1 MTIHLN
7 TVMEGLSPEQR
18 QRVDDRVAE
27 LIAEDPN
34 LQDMDRLL
42 NDRNSTLRY
51 GLFIQWSMTDQA
63 FVVHFPEFPEPKFVT
78 QGSTYEEAFQNG
90 LNSLHQII
98 QSYLLEGRELPSVL
112 SADRWQSL
120 PERESLQYT

>member
-7 TVMEGLSPEQR
+7 TAMEGLSPEQR

-34 LQDMDRLL
+34 LQDLAQLL
-42 NDRNSTLRY
+42 NDRNPTLRY
-51 GLFIQWSMTDQA
+51 GLLIQWSATDEA
-63 FVVHFPEFPEPKFVT
+63 FVVHLPEFPEPQLIT
-78 QGSTYEEAFQNG
+78 RGSSYEEAFQNG
-90 LNSLHQII
+90 LSSLHQII

-112 SADRWQSL
+112 SCDR
-120 PERESLQYT
+120 PLQYT

>member
-7 TVMEGLSPEQR
+7 TVMKGLSPEQR
-18 QRVDDRVAE
+18 QRVNDRVAE

-34 LQDMDRLL
+34 LQNLDRSL
-42 NDRNSTLRY
+42 NDRNANLRY
-51 GLFIQWSMTDQA
+51 GLFIQWSITDEA
-63 FVVHFPEFPEPKFVT
+63 LVVHFPEFPEPQFVT
-78 QGSTYEEAFQNG
+78 RGSTYEEAFQNG

-112 SADRWQSL
+112 SS
-120 PERESLQYT
+120 ERSFQYT

>member
-34 LQDMDRLL
+34 LQDIYLRERECDR
-42 NDRNSTLRY
+42 
-51 GLFIQWSMTDQA
+51 
-63 FVVHFPEFPEPKFVT
+63 
-78 QGSTYEEAFQNG
+78 
-90 LNSLHQII
+90 II
-98 QSYLLEGRELPSVL
+98 QPQKPDRIPPCKTVKTSVEKTIAKKPPAPQSPSV
-112 SADRWQSL
+112 SDDRSPHL
-120 PERESLQYT
+120 GTTPPPP

>member
-7 TVMEGLSPEQR
+7 TVMEGLSSEQR

-34 LQDMDRLL
+34 LQNIDRLL
-42 NDRNSTLRY
+42 NDRTSSLRY
-51 GLFIQWSMTDQA
+51 GLLIQWSMTDET
-63 FVVHFPEFPEPKFVT
+63 FVVHFPEFPEPQFVT
-78 QGSTYEEAFQNG
+78 RGSTYEEAFQNG

-112 SADRWQSL
+112 SSDRL
-120 PERESLQYT
+120 RTY